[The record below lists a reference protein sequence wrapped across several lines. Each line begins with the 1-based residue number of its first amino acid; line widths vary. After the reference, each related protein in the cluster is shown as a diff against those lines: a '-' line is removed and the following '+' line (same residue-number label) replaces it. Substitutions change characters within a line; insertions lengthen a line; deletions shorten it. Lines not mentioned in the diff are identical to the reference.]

1 MNTIEK
7 FKEAALLLQQ
17 EPVYKEL
24 KDAKDAN
31 DTDQELQKMITDYT
45 NLRLALDQAIQNNES
60 IVELDAEATKL
71 YGNIMAY
78 PGIVRY
84 HKAKAA
90 AEQFIA
96 FLGNIITT
104 AMNGEDPSNLQPEQP
119 KQENCTGHCSSCAG
133 CSSENSKND

>member
-1 MNTIEK
+1 MYSYNEK
-7 FKEAALLLQQ
+7 FKEAALLQQ

-71 YGNIMAY
+71 YGNI
-78 PGIVRY
+78 
-84 HKAKAA
+84 
-90 AEQFIA
+90 
-96 FLGNIITT
+96 ITT

-133 CSSENSKND
+133 CSSENSNND

>member
-7 FKEAALLLQQ
+7 FKEAALLLQE
-17 EPVYKEL
+17 EPIYKEL

-31 DTDQELQKMITDYT
+31 DADQELQNMVTEYSK
-45 NLRLALDQAIQNNES
+45 LRVALDQAIQKNES

-90 AEQFIA
+90 AEQYIA
-96 FLGNIITT
+96 FLGTIITT
-104 AMNGEDPSNLQPEQP
+104 AMNGEDPSDLQPEQP
-119 KQENCTGHCSSCAG
+119 KQDNCSGHCSSCSG
-133 CSSENSKND
+133 CVSET